1 MVYAYRYFYKEKFMS
16 RFICNTLLLTN
27 DDGFDA
33 PGLKILEKVCQRL
46 AKEVWVVA
54 PACDRSGTSQSLSL
68 HTPLRFRQKGVH
80 RYVVEGTPADCVA
93 MAVRHLM
100 IDSPPGF
107 ILSGINRGANI
118 GNETIFSGTVG
129 AAMTGVLLGF
139 RAIALSQYFNNRHNI
154 HWDTAEHASEI
165 VLKYL
170 IQGRW
175 DYGTCFNVNLPD
187 VEPDSIKDI
196 AITRQGEGNLNN
208 IGVIV
213 REDLRAIPYAW
224 LNLERSENAEPSD
237 SEGSA
242 VRAGHISV
250 TPLHFDR
257 THYRDRL
264 IHSH

>member
-1 MVYAYRYFYKEKFMS
+1 MTYCLCDRQAQPTAARVSCAGSITTHKALEHDIKEFLRNAGACILKNYFVISVYASGAKKQSGAFAG
-16 RFICNTLLLTN
+16 IT
-27 DDGFDA
+27 
-33 PGLKILEKVCQRL
+33 QR
-46 AKEVWVVA
+46 VFH
-54 PACDRSGTSQSLSL
+54 QN
-68 HTPLRFRQKGVH
+68 
-80 RYVVEGTPADCVA
+80 
-93 MAVRHLM
+93 
-100 IDSPPGF
+100 
-107 ILSGINRGANI
+107 NRGANI

>member
-1 MVYAYRYFYKEKFMS
+1 MS
-16 RFICNTLLLTN
+16 T
-27 DDGFDA
+27 
-33 PGLKILEKVCQRL
+33 PGK
-46 AKEVWVVA
+46 
-54 PACDRSGTSQSLSL
+54 RSLGGSASL
-68 HTPLRFRQKGVH
+68 RQKRNLTVSFFTHSFKVPSKGRSSLCCRGNACRLCCNGGATSH
-80 RYVVEGTPADCVA
+80 D
-93 MAVRHLM
+93 
-100 IDSPPGF
+100 DSPPDF

-224 LNLERSENAEPSD
+224 LNL
-237 SEGSA
+237 GKK
-242 VRAGHISV
+242 
-250 TPLHFDR
+250 
-257 THYRDRL
+257 
-264 IHSH
+264 